1 MSLYFMKQN
10 FIPSHK
16 SDLAACEVLRNTS
29 FEIVEPFA
37 MQLLEWVQDIN
48 WPVAASVAAYLS
60 PHSVALSDELL
71 EILKSNDHVWK
82 YWVLFHILDADDLPN
97 YPRSLTAEIERIA
110 YSPTYGE
117 WEEETD
123 EAAQYLLESFDPI
136 PDDITVLHFELLW
149 EESANDGQKQEF
161 LEMLEANMSDLDNI
175 GKVVFKGNKG
185 KIKQA
190 ENTAVLRKSKG
201 ILIKTVEQL
210 RQELPGVLLRL
221 KSRYE

>member
-16 SDLAACEVLRNTS
+16 SDLDACEVLRNTS

-60 PHSVALSDELL
+60 PNAVALSDE
-71 EILKSNDHVWK
+71 ILQILQSNDHVWK

-97 YPRSLTAEIERIA
+97 YPSSLTAEIERIA

-149 EESANDGQKQEF
+149 EENANDTQKQEF
-161 LEMLEANMSDLDNI
+161 MEMLEANMSDLDNI

-190 ENTAVLRKSKG
+190 KNTAVLRKAKG
-201 ILIKTVEQL
+201 ILIKTVERL
-210 RQELPGVLLRL
+210 RQELPAALLRL